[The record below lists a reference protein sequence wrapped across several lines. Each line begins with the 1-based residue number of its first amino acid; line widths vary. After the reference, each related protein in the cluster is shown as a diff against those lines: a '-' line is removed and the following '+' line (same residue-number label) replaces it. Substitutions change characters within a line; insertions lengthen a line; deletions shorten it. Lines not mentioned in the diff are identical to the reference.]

1 MVEHRNQTFHNRT
14 LILDGQ
20 RYHGCRF
27 INADL
32 RYKGTAPFEMQGS
45 RFEGYF
51 NLEFDR
57 HGADALAMAQ
67 MLDREVL
74 GCGYDLELASGVAR
88 GLDRVWR
95 FHTLLPRS
103 DVSTS
108 R

>member
-1 MVEHRNQTFHNRT
+1 MSEHRHQTLHNRT

-51 NLEFDR
+51 NLEWDR
-57 HGADALAMAQ
+57 QGADALAMVQ
-67 MLDREVL
+67 MLDREVQ
-74 GCGYDLELASGVAR
+74 GCGFDLELASLMAR
-88 GLDRVWR
+88 GQDRVWR

-103 DVSTS
+103 
-108 R
+108 